1 VTDAPHRILVR
12 CPNPVGDA
20 VMATPALRALR
31 RAHPEAEIAVLGAP
45 ANGVLLRG
53 VESFD
58 EFIPLRG
65 KGFGEMYQSVRALR
79 ARRFDWAVILP
90 DSHRTAFEAF
100 CAGIPRRAGYARDA
114 LRRALIT
121 DALEPPYENGQ
132 RQPFSMIER
141 YLRITRLLGC
151 PDAGE
156 QLDLLVDA
164 EAEERVEAT
173 LAARGITPEQPVL
186 LVTPGASYGASK
198 LWPTRHYASACEAIE
213 RRFGLLP
220 VLVPAPNPDEIAIA
234 REIETRLK
242 ATPVALID
250 PPGNLEDLKALVARA
265 RLVLTNDTGPRHVAV
280 ALDRPVVVL
289 MGPTDPRHTAHLLE
303 RQRVLREELPC
314 SPCGLKE
321 CPIDHRCMT
330 RLLPER
336 AVEAAA
342 ALLAGDGMA

>member
-1 VTDAPHRILVR
+1 
-12 CPNPVGDA
+12 
-20 VMATPALRALR
+20 MATPALRALR
-31 RAHPEAEIAVLGAP
+31 RAQPAAEIALLGLP
-45 ANGVLLRG
+45 QNGVLLRG

-65 KGFGEMYQSVRALR
+65 RGFTAALQSVRALR

-90 DSHRTAFEAF
+90 DSHRTALEAF
-100 CAGIPRRAGYARDA
+100 CAGIPRRAGYARDV

-121 DALEPPYENGQ
+121 HALEPPRENG
-132 RQPFSMIER
+132 RRAPFSMIER

-156 QLDLLVDA
+156 QLDLAVDA
-164 EAEERVEAT
+164 AAERRAADT
-173 LAARGITPEQPVL
+173 LAACSIGPEQPIL
-186 LVTPGASYGASK
+186 LVTPGASYGTSK
-198 LWPTRHYASACEAIE
+198 LWPTRHYASACEAIA
-213 RRFGLLP
+213 RRFGLVP
-220 VLVPAPNPDEIAIA
+220 VLVPAPHPDEITIA
-234 REIETRLK
+234 REIATRLK
-242 ATPVALID
+242 ACRVALIG

-265 RLVLTNDTGPRHVAV
+265 RLVLTNDTGPPHVAV
-280 ALDRPVVVL
+280 ALERPVVVL

-303 RQRVLREELPC
+303 RQRVLREDLPC
-314 SPCGLKE
+314 SPCGLKT

-342 ALLAGDGMA
+342 ELLA

>member
-1 VTDAPHRILVR
+1 
-12 CPNPVGDA
+12 
-20 VMATPALRALR
+20 MATPALRALR
-31 RAHPEAEIAVLGAP
+31 RAHPAARIALLGA
-45 ANGVLLRG
+45 AYNGALLRG

-65 KGFGEMYQSVRALR
+65 KGFGEMFQSVRTLR

-90 DSHRTAFEAF
+90 DSHRTALEAF
-100 CAGIPRRAGYARDA
+100 CAGIPRRAGYARDV

-121 DALEPPYENGQ
+121 HALEAPRENGR

-156 QLDLLVDA
+156 QLDLAVDA
-164 EAEERVEAT
+164 EAERRAART
-173 LAARGITPEQPVL
+173 LAARGIGSEQPIL

-198 LWPTRHYASACEAIE
+198 LWPTRYYASACEAIE
-213 RRFGLLP
+213 SRFGLVP
-220 VLVPAPNPDEIAIA
+220 VLVPAPNAEEIAIA
-234 REIETRLK
+234 REVETRLK
-242 ATPVALID
+242 ACPVALID

-265 RLVLTNDTGPRHVAV
+265 RLVLTNDTGPRHIAV

-303 RQRVLREELPC
+303 RQRVLREDIPC

-330 RLLPER
+330 HLLPER

-342 ALLAGDGMA
+342 ELLA

>member
-1 VTDAPHRILVR
+1 MTDAPHRILIR

-45 ANGVLLRG
+45 QNGVLLRG
-53 VESFD
+53 VESFG
-58 EFIPLRG
+58 EFIPLQG
-65 KGFGEMYQSVRALR
+65 KGIREMFRSVRALR

-90 DSHRTAFEAF
+90 DSHRTALEAF

-114 LRRALIT
+114 LRRALLT
-121 DALEPPYENGQ
+121 DSLEPPYENGR
-132 RQPFSMIER
+132 RQPFSMLER

-156 QLDLLVDA
+156 QLDLVVDA
-164 EAEERVEAT
+164 EAEQRAEAT
-173 LAARGITPEQPVL
+173 LAARGISPEQPIL

-213 RRFGLLP
+213 RRFGLVP
-220 VLVPAPNPDEIAIA
+220 VLVPAPNADELATA
-234 REIETRLK
+234 REIEARLK
-242 ATPVALID
+242 ATRVALID
-250 PPGNLEDLKALVARA
+250 PPGDLEDLKALVARA

-303 RQRVLREELPC
+303 RQRVLREDVSC

-342 ALLAGDGMA
+342 ELLGER